1 MPGTR
6 LTMTRME
13 SMRHRLMRYAITA
26 AILLT
31 IGGLYVRQR
40 IEESRT
46 PVVAEAR
53 GPLDDAKL
61 ELGAPAPDFELRT
74 LDGREVR
81 LSSLRGKTV
90 VVNFWASWCV
100 PCREEMA
107 EFQRT
112 MLTHAAA
119 GDLVVLAVDYLPL
132 DAEPDLRRFLDT
144 RASDFGAPIAFPIVL
159 DTRDGRVAER
169 YGVAPRGAK
178 QAALPVSFFIDRTG
192 VLRDRMFGPVTGT
205 FEARLRATEGASTP
219 R

>member
-1 MPGTR
+1 
-6 LTMTRME
+6 
-13 SMRHRLMRYAITA
+13 MRYAITT

-31 IGGLYVRQR
+31 IGGLYMRQR
-40 IEESRT
+40 IEEART
-46 PVVAEAR
+46 PIAAEAR

-61 ELGAPAPDFELRT
+61 DLGAVAPDFELRA

-107 EFQRT
+107 EFQKT
-112 MLTHAAA
+112 MLSHESV

-132 DAEPDLRRFLDT
+132 DAEPDVQRFLDT
-144 RASDFGAPIAFPIVL
+144 RARDFGAPIAFPVVL
-159 DTRDGRVAER
+159 DTRDGRVAAR
-169 YGVAPRGAK
+169 DGVAPRGAK

-205 FEARLRATEGASTP
+205 FEARLNAIEDASTP